1 MDLFFKVEGVG
12 TEIGLVET
20 VGCVVSVGAPPSV
33 VAGVVVV
40 LVAIDDKVNLVHNT
54 HISQITNDL
63 TV

>member
-33 VAGVVVV
+33 AAGVAVVFA
-40 LVAIDDKVNLVHNT
+40 AIISNLVR
-54 HISQITNDL
+54 S
-63 TV
+63 